1 MLIQLA
7 NVQHLTMGSVVTM
20 CVTEIR
26 VFIQARMS
34 SSRLPGKTLAVL
46 AGQPI
51 IDHVIGRVCEV
62 VEPSQVVLATSNHV
76 SDDILVQHVSRR
88 HGIEVFRG
96 ALENLVR
103 RYQDCVSRFPCEW
116 FVRICADSPF
126 IDPDLIALML
136 RAAGDGDHLVSNVVE
151 RSFPPGQSVEV
162 IRTEAFQALSSN
174 LLDSYEREH
183 VTSHFYRHPDRYRIR
198 SVTAGGAS
206 FGERRLVVD
215 TPDDLRAAELMIR
228 ESPDLLRGYA
238 AAAVVA
244 ARTS

>member
-1 MLIQLA
+1 
-7 NVQHLTMGSVVTM
+7 MGQVVEM
-20 CVTEIR
+20 CVAETRI
-26 VFIQARMS
+26 FIQARMS
-34 SSRLPGKTLAVL
+34 SSRLPGKTLTVL
-46 AGQPI
+46 AGQPL

-62 VEPSQVVLATSNHV
+62 VEPTQVVLATSNHV
-76 SDDILVQHVSRR
+76 SDDILVQHVSRS

-103 RYQDCVSRFPCEW
+103 RYQDCVRQFPCEW

-136 RAAGDGDHLVSNVVE
+136 RAVEDGDHLVSNVVE

-162 IRTEAFQALSSN
+162 IRTEVFQALSSD

-238 AAAVVA
+238 AQAVVT